1 MATGNRT
8 LLKSNNN
15 SENTGLSQENCY
27 NADQSIKEEEKIEG
41 NINELPDFKMLG
53 RLKVRSKQKKGS
65 IGNRL
70 LYLFKVYVAFI
81 LCSIENN

>member
-70 LYLFKVYVAFI
+70 SYLFKVYVA
-81 LCSIENN
+81 LSCAQ

>member
-15 SENTGLSQENCY
+15 SENAGLSQENCY
-27 NADQSIKEEEKIEG
+27 NTDQSIKEEKIEG

-65 IGNRL
+65 IGSRL
-70 LYLFKVYVAFI
+70 LYLFKLYVA
-81 LCSIENN
+81 LSCAQ

>member
-15 SENTGLSQENCY
+15 SENGGLSQENCY
-27 NADQSIKEEEKIEG
+27 NTDQSIKEEKIEG
-41 NINELPDFKMLG
+41 NINELPDFKMLS
-53 RLKVRSKQKKGS
+53 RLKARSKQKKGR

-70 LYLFKVYVAFI
+70 LYSFKASVAAQ
-81 LCSIENN
+81 